1 MQANIA
7 AQATAEKRA
16 ALERNFELFPEFLR
30 QLRPTMVSLGALS
43 EEMLPVFTDIEP
55 VASDVS
61 RILIAL
67 GPFSRAGIP
76 ALRSLG
82 QTVETGGPALQE
94 ALPTVK
100 VLGSFTAR
108 ARNASQSLASFLTSF
123 DQTKGIR
130 YLTNTIFNLA
140 MSVNGFDDFGHYLR
154 TTLLAGCNSQA
165 TILNQ
170 ACSANFVGGGS
181 AGAGTATASRTRN
194 VSERRSA
201 GENPKKVLADYRR
214 THGGKLPQGTA
225 PSLAKQIPAP
235 TAKAAPKK
243 SKPRTDAPPK
253 DGMLYYLL
261 GNGG

>member
-1 MQANIA
+1 M
-7 AQATAEKRA
+7 
-16 ALERNFELFPEFLR
+16 
-30 QLRPTMVSLGALS
+30 
-43 EEMLPVFTDIEP
+43 
-55 VASDVS
+55 S

-76 ALRSLG
+76 ALRTLG

-108 ARNASQSLASFLTSF
+108 ARNVTQNLASLLTSL

-140 MSVNGFDDFGHYLR
+140 MSVNGFDDYGHYLR

-170 ACSANFVGGGS
+170 ACSANFVGGGT
-181 AGAGTATASRTRN
+181 AGAGSATASRNRN
-194 VSERRSA
+194 VYERLSA
-201 GENPKKVLADYRR
+201 GENPDKVLADYRR
-214 THGGKLPQGTA
+214 THGGKLPQGTPPA
-225 PSLAKQIPAP
+225 VAEQVPAP
-235 TAKAAPKK
+235 PAKAAPKK
-243 SKPRTDAPPK
+243 RKPPADAPPT
-253 DGMLYYLL
+253 DGMLDYLL